1 LETALKATSA
11 LYDQSAESLM
21 DLTAE
26 DISKIFEGA
35 KVCDLLLQPGTTI
48 LDLAMQAGCFA
59 SESKYNDMA
68 YRMLR
73 NSGLLWILL
82 PVVPLRCPGL
92 LQLHGVMSD
101 VTSNSTL

>member
-1 LETALKATSA
+1 
-11 LYDQSAESLM
+11 M